1 MYESLSQYVREI
13 RLPRFVAV
21 EQSLDGRH
29 IPVERLPLLL
39 REKLAAPGCGERIRS
54 GDRVAITCGSRGIR
68 NLALILRTIVEFCK
82 EQGADPFI
90 IPAMGSHGGATAA
103 GQEEVLAGLGVTA
116 ATMDCPIRA
125 TMETVVIGQTEAG
138 QEVYLDA
145 YAAAADRIIV
155 VNRIKPHTSFRGPY
169 ESGLMKMIA
178 IGLGKQ
184 KGADA
189 CHGAGYKY
197 MAARI
202 PAFATVTLREA
213 PIVFGVG
220 ILENAREETAELQV
234 IPAEQIAA
242 AEPELLKKAAAL
254 LPRLPFPSC
263 DVLVVDEIGK
273 DISGGGMDP
282 NVSGAFSTPYASGGI
297 RAQMRCILALT
308 EKTHGSAYGMGAA
321 DVVSKRLFEA
331 VDFEKTYPNSITS
344 TALSFSKLPLVMPND
359 RDAIAL
365 CVKSCTDIDKENPRI
380 IRIHNTLTLD
390 RFWISEAMVP
400 EAIAIP
406 GVRVVGEPAFLGF
419 DEGGN
424 LAGRRDD
431 ERRRVYV

>member
-1 MYESLSQYVREI
+1 M
-13 RLPRFVAV
+13 
-21 EQSLDGRH
+21 
-29 IPVERLPLLL
+29 
-39 REKLAAPGCGERIRS
+39 
-54 GDRVAITCGSRGIR
+54 
-68 NLALILRTIVEFCK
+68 
-82 EQGADPFI
+82 
-90 IPAMGSHGGATAA
+90 
-103 GQEEVLAGLGVTA
+103 
-116 ATMDCPIRA
+116 
-125 TMETVVIGQTEAG
+125 
-138 QEVYLDA
+138 
-145 YAAAADRIIV
+145 
-155 VNRIKPHTSFRGPY
+155 
-169 ESGLMKMIA
+169 
-178 IGLGKQ
+178 
-184 KGADA
+184 
-189 CHGAGYKY
+189 
-197 MAARI
+197 
-202 PAFATVTLREA
+202 REA

-297 RAQMRCILALT
+297 RAQMRCILSLT

-380 IRIHNTLTLD
+380 IRIRNTLALD
-390 RFWISEAMVP
+390 RFWISEAMIP

-406 GVRVVGEPAFLGF
+406 GVQVAGEPAFLGF

-424 LAGRRDD
+424 LAGGTGRE
-431 ERRRVYV
+431 ERR